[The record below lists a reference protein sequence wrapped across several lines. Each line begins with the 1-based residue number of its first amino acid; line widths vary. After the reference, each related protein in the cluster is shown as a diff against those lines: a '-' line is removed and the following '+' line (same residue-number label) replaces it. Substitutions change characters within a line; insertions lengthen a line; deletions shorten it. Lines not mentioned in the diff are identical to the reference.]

1 MKNVEI
7 RVTFLTPAFLY
18 GADQNKPE
26 FRIPSLIGQ
35 MRYWWRMTQD
45 WSDIENLRK
54 KEGEVFGLVAGNKAR
69 AKPFFIHLKDKFG
82 FTIPQPEP
90 VLQRNGG

>member
-1 MKNVEI
+1 MKPIEI

-18 GADQNKPE
+18 GAYQNKSE

-45 WSDIENLRK
+45 WSDIENLRE
-54 KEGEVFGLVAGNKAR
+54 KEGEVFGMVAGNKAR
-69 AKPFFIHLKDKFG
+69 AKPFSS
-82 FTIPQPEP
+82 T
-90 VLQRNGG
+90 